1 MKMDAH
7 YSKNTTAKHV
17 TKALTTHPVKTRN
30 FTDESGGF
38 VFVRIVFIL
47 SLTSY

>member
-38 VFVRIVFIL
+38 DGF
-47 SLTSY
+47 